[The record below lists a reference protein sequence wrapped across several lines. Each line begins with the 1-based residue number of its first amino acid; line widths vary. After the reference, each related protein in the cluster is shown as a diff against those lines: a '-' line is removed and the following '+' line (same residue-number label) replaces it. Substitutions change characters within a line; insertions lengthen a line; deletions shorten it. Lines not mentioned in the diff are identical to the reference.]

1 MEACNGAANEYELQL
16 NYFETIVQRC
26 VITTSSHYY
35 TLQCISGRSSR
46 RVAPDCFSV
55 CAPVLRAVARRPSV
69 AVARTGRSGCWTFAN
84 CFAWWSET
92 PVVSGGSSLNSEKQ
106 DDGLFSTLKPPP
118 LFSCSSFCS
127 MNPFGAQPC
136 LLTECL
142 HNNQKGGWMAHLGLQ
157 TQEWRWNVC
166 SVCLSRASLPFFS
179 WRGGIWLFIRQ
190 IYGECFTSDGRI
202 RPIGS
207 PSVNTYKRWCSP
219 ALSLNTEGRDW

>member
-69 AVARTGRSGCWTFAN
+69 AVARTGRSGCWKFAN

-118 LFSCSSFCS
+118 FFLVLLFVQWTPLARSPVCWQSVYIIIRR
-127 MNPFGAQPC
+127 GVGW
-136 LLTECL
+136 LT
-142 HNNQKGGWMAHLGLQ
+142 LGCRRRS
-157 TQEWRWNVC
+157 EDEM
-166 SVCLSRASLPFFS
+166 SVLCVSAEPLCPFF
-179 WRGGIWLFIRQ
+179 RGGGGGLI
-190 IYGECFTSDGRI
+190 IYTANLWW
-202 RPIGS
+202 
-207 PSVNTYKRWCSP
+207 VLYKRREDSANWFAICKHI
-219 ALSLNTEGRDW
+219 